1 MQRGGSR
8 GGARG
13 ARPPHPTLFFDQN
26 EARRAKKNSF
36 GDRPPLVSG
45 SGWPCPPRYLRVWMT
60 VSPPLSQGLDDRVPP
75 VISGSGWPC
84 PPPYLRVWMT
94 VSPPPLISGSGST
107 TVQWKEKTRSVCF
120 DQKLRTF
127 PHLFSN
133 VFLTYLTASL
143 TGIYLQTFEFVCPNL
158 LLPVPIN
165 QVIVME
171 ISLLVLWL
179 GLIAVK
185 FS

>member
-36 GDRPPLVSG
+36 GDRPPLISG
-45 SGWPCPPRYLRVWMT
+45 SGWPCP
-60 VSPPLSQGLDDRVPP
+60 PPLSQGLDDRVPP
-75 VISGSGWPC
+75 LSQG
-84 PPPYLRVWMT
+84 LDDR
-94 VSPPPLISGSGST
+94 SPPLSQGLDDRSPLLIWRSGST

-120 DQKLRTF
+120 DQKQRTF

-143 TGIYLQTFEFVCPNL
+143 TGIYLQTFEFVCPKL

-179 GLIAVK
+179 GSIAVK

>member
-36 GDRPPLVSG
+36 GDRPPL
-45 SGWPCPPRYLRVWMT
+45 
-60 VSPPLSQGLDDRVPP
+60 
-75 VISGSGWPC
+75 ISGSGWPC

-94 VSPPPLISGSGST
+94 VSPPPYLRVWIHHCA
-107 TVQWKEKTRSVCF
+107 VKREDERSVRF
-120 DQKLRTF
+120 DQQLRTF
-127 PHLFSN
+127 THLFSN
-133 VFLTYLTASL
+133 VFLTYLNVSL
-143 TGIYLQTFEFVCPNL
+143 TSIYLQTFEFVCPNL

>member
-8 GGARG
+8 GGAG
-13 ARPPHPTLFFDQN
+13 GERPPYFSTKMRP
-26 EARRAKKNSF
+26 EGPKKIV
-36 GDRPPLVSG
+36 LE
-45 SGWPCPPRYLRVWMT
+45 T
-60 VSPPLSQGLDDRVPP
+60 V
-75 VISGSGWPC
+75 
-84 PPPYLRVWMT
+84 PPYLRVWMT
-94 VSPPPLISGSGST
+94 GSPPPLLSEGLDPPLCS
-107 TVQWKEKTRSVCF
+107 EKRRQEAYVLIK
-120 DQKLRTF
+120 KLRTF

-171 ISLLVLWL
+171 ISLLVL
-179 GLIAVK
+179 
-185 FS
+185 